1 MRYTN
6 PRLLYF
12 TLLSPV
18 FFTDMA
24 YYRGAVLRYRLFSV
38 PRKMKKKY
46 KKKEKKKK
54 KNDKLEPKTKL
65 HGEEEKL
72 HGVLK
77 TAEALVSEADDKLK
91 KSVIQKDIEQVSVAQ
106 AMLEAARQK
115 MTQANQS
122 LSEVRRKRDSIA
134 AVGY

>member
-38 PRKMKKKY
+38 LRKMKKKY
-46 KKKEKKKK
+46 KKKEKK

-91 KSVIQKDIEQVSVAQ
+91 KSIIY
-106 AMLEAARQK
+106 
-115 MTQANQS
+115 
-122 LSEVRRKRDSIA
+122 RRI
-134 AVGY
+134 